1 MRNFRTLNV
10 YHQAIAFA
18 TAIYQTTE
26 SFPSKEKYGLI
37 SQLQRA
43 AVSIPSNIAEG
54 SSRRTSAD
62 FARFLDIAIGSAFE
76 LETQLTIA
84 HNIGYLNTETLQK
97 LLEELTSIQKQTN
110 QLRKKILE

>member
-10 YHQAIAFA
+10 YQQAIAFA
-18 TAIYQTTE
+18 NKIYQTTD
-26 SFPSKEKYGLI
+26 SFPVKEKYGLC
-37 SQLQRA
+37 SQMQRA

-62 FARFLDIAIGSAFE
+62 FARFLDAAIGSAFE

-84 HNIGYLNTETLQK
+84 HNIGYLDIETYQTLI
-97 LLEELTSIQKQTN
+97 EGLTSIQKQTN

>member
-10 YHQAIAFA
+10 YHQSIAFA
-18 TAIYQTTE
+18 TSIYQTTE
-26 SFPSKEKYGLI
+26 SFPAKEKYGLS

-54 SSRRTSAD
+54 SSRRTSAE

-84 HNIGYLNTETLQK
+84 HNIGYLNNETLQK
-97 LLEELTSIQKQTN
+97 LIEELTSIQKQTN